1 MPQTIN
7 EIKIFLQS
15 IKPDSIIVNDQT
27 IIQFVNEVDGSVHYE
42 IYKEKT
48 SVDFALVEGQ
58 SEYNLPDGVVFDYID
73 QIYVN
78 DESLQKIDESYK
90 NTTGFLKGSTS
101 SKVRIYPVPNDS
113 DETGE
118 TNLTIVYLKPYVKH
132 TSLFDTVFVDSP
144 HDKMYYEYLSAK
156 IGLFKEDTETF
167 NNMITLY
174 NTSKAEYTAWYNER
188 HTNRKA

>member
-27 IIQFVNEVDGSVHYE
+27 IIQFVNEVDGSIHYE

-48 SVDFALVEGQ
+48 SVDIALVEGQ

-78 DESLQKIDESYK
+78 DDSLQKIDESYK
-90 NTTGFLKGSTS
+90 DTTGFLKGSTS

-113 DETGE
+113 DEIGQK
-118 TNLTIVYLKPYVKH
+118 NLTIVYLKPYVKH
-132 TSLFDTVFVDSP
+132 ASLFDTVFVDSP